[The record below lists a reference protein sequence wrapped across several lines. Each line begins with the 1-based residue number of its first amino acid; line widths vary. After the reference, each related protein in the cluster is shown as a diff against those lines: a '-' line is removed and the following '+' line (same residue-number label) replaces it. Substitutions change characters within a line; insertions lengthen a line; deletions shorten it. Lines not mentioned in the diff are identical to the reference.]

1 MAKKIGIYY
10 GSSTGTCSEIA
21 AKIAKALGVPD
32 GDVHDVSNLK
42 ADEVAAY
49 DVLLLGS
56 STWGDGE
63 LQDDWYDALN
73 KLKSVD
79 LNGKEV
85 GLFGC
90 GDSGSY
96 PDTFC
101 DAIGQL
107 YEELKDTGCTFVG
120 NNVSTDGYDF
130 SSSISVV
137 NGKFVGLAIDDI
149 NESGQ
154 TDARVAQWVATLKA
168 QCLS

>member
-32 GDVHDVSNLK
+32 GDVHDVSTLK
-42 ADEVAAY
+42 ADEAVAY

-63 LQDDWYDALN
+63 LQDDWYDAL
-73 KLKSVD
+73 KTLKGAD
-79 LNGKEV
+79 LSGKEV

-107 YEELKDTGCTFVG
+107 YEELKGTGCSFVG
-120 NNVSTDGYDF
+120 ANVGTAGYDF
-130 SSSISVV
+130 SASIAVV
-137 NGKFVGLAIDDI
+137 NGQFVGLAIDDI

-154 TDARVAQWVATLKA
+154 TDARIAQWIDTLKA
-168 QCLS
+168 QGIA